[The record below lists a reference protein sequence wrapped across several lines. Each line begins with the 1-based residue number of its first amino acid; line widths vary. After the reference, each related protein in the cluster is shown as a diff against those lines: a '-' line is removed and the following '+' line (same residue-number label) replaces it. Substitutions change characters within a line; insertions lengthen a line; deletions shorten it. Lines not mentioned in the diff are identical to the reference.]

1 VAKQPVLYIS
11 YDGMLEPLGQ
21 SQVIAYLERLADEVE
36 FHLVSFEKL
45 ADWADGE
52 RRLAVADRLARAG
65 IVWHPLRYHKRP
77 TLPATLFD
85 TANGIRKALWLAA
98 RHKVRL
104 VHVRSYIPGVIA
116 LAVKRMTGARFLFDI
131 RGFWADERVDAG
143 LWPADGP
150 VYRWAKWLERQLLL
164 AADHVVTLTRASEEE
179 LRRWPYLKVRKTP
192 ISVIPTCADLDRF
205 TIQGPPQREP
215 FVLGYLGSV
224 SGRYSLD
231 KILQSFVVLREMRPD
246 SRLLIVNRT
255 EHDLVRNAS
264 AAIGLDRDAI
274 ELIAADHG
282 DVPRHIARMSAGLAF
297 YKPAYSEMACA
308 PTKLAEYL
316 GCGVPCLGNAGV
328 GDLATILEDNQ
339 VGVAVTGFGEP
350 ELRSAIAR
358 LLELVES
365 PGLPDRCRA
374 TAQRLFSLESGVAAY
389 RSIYR
394 NLLGRP
400 ADRSAG

>member
-1 VAKQPVLYIS
+1 
-11 YDGMLEPLGQ
+11 
-21 SQVIAYLERLADEVE
+21 
-36 FHLVSFEKL
+36 
-45 ADWADGE
+45 
-52 RRLAVADRLARAG
+52 
-65 IVWHPLRYHKRP
+65 
-77 TLPATLFD
+77 
-85 TANGIRKALWLAA
+85 
-98 RHKVRL
+98 
-104 VHVRSYIPGVIA
+104 
-116 LAVKRMTGARFLFDI
+116 
-131 RGFWADERVDAG
+131 
-143 LWPADGP
+143 
-150 VYRWAKWLERQLLL
+150 
-164 AADHVVTLTRASEEE
+164 
-179 LRRWPYLKVRKTP
+179 
-192 ISVIPTCADLDRF
+192 
-205 TIQGPPQREP
+205 
-215 FVLGYLGSV
+215 
-224 SGRYSLD
+224 
-231 KILQSFVVLREMRPD
+231 MRPD

>member
-1 VAKQPVLYIS
+1 MAKQPVLYIS

>member
-1 VAKQPVLYIS
+1 
-11 YDGMLEPLGQ
+11 
-21 SQVIAYLERLADEVE
+21 
-36 FHLVSFEKL
+36 
-45 ADWADGE
+45 
-52 RRLAVADRLARAG
+52 
-65 IVWHPLRYHKRP
+65 
-77 TLPATLFD
+77 
-85 TANGIRKALWLAA
+85 
-98 RHKVRL
+98 
-104 VHVRSYIPGVIA
+104 VIA